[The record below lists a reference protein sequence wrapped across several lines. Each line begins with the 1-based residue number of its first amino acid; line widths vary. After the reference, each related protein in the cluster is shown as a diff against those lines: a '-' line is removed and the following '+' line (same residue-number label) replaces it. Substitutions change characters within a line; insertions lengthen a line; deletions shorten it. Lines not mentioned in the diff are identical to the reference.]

1 MLEISGPQLN
11 PLAQI
16 LQQFDRKGIVPD
28 IYNKPGGEGIIVL
41 SYPHRTYNERYFISP
56 SGIIERKDVI

>member
-16 LQQFDRKGIVPD
+16 LHKFDRRGFVPD
-28 IYNKPGGEGIIVL
+28 IYNQPGDEGIIVL